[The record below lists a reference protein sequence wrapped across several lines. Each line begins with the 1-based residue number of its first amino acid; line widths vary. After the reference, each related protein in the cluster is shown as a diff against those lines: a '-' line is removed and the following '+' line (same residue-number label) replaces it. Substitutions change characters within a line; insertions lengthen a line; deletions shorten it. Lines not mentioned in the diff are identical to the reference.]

1 MWSEAAAPHGSVVT
15 TAHLATA
22 YDKSPL
28 QHVAPRKITGERNVT
43 GRAESS
49 NETKELS
56 QSMRCG
62 RLHVCSN
69 SNSVRARDEM
79 DFCSRVS
86 RDMIGKKKSPAK
98 PGLDDRLF
106 VWAHFAS
113 LAIACVRRDTLRL
126 ALFL

>member
-1 MWSEAAAPHGSVVT
+1 MWLEETAPRLSVVA
-15 TAHLATA
+15 TAHFATA
-22 YDKSPL
+22 YDKPPL
-28 QHVAPRKITGERNVT
+28 QHVAPRKSTGERNVT
-43 GRAESS
+43 GQAESS

-56 QSMRCG
+56 QSMRRA
-62 RLHVCSN
+62 RLRVCSN
-69 SNSVRARDEM
+69 SNSMHARDEM
-79 DFCSRVS
+79 DFRSRAS

-106 VWAHFAS
+106 LSAHFAS